1 MRWSLTRPLAALAS
15 LAALAVPA
23 LAEPILQSN
32 SLNACQANSGFTA
45 SLFKVVFTPN
55 NNTANVDIVA
65 VSSVQGKVVFDV
77 LISAYGF
84 QIIRTKV
91 DPCDTGL
98 AGLCPM
104 TAGKI
109 PLNFNLNIDPKA
121 LAQVPS
127 IAYTFPD
134 LDAKVKV
141 FINMTD
147 GAEAGKSVACVE
159 ADVSNGKTV
168 DLAGVKWATAIVAGL
183 ALVSSAIVS
192 GLGHQNAAA
201 HVAANALSLFG
212 YFQAQAMIGLT
223 GISLPPV
230 VMAWTQDFQW
240 SMGIIRLDFMQ
251 SILTWYQ
258 RATGGTPSTIFDSL
272 TTVSVQVEKRAI
284 DFSLSLAKRSLA
296 MMPRSIVEPMSNLM
310 KRDLIRRGLTQTSS
324 GSYIVRGIQ
333 RAAFRAGIESTNV
346 FMTGLVFFCVLVVLT
361 CASVAAFK
369 GVCELAVKKRWMPN
383 DRFLEFRNGWLTVLK
398 GILFR
403 LTLIGFP
410 QMTILC
416 LWEFTQK
423 DSAAEIVLA
432 VFFLFGMAITLGWAA
447 FKVIMI
453 ARRSV
458 TMHHNPA
465 YILFSDPQALNKWGF
480 LYVQFRA
487 SAYYFI
493 VPVLGYTLVK
503 AMFVAFAQDHATVQA
518 IGFLIL
524 EVAALI
530 AASVLRPWMD
540 KKTNS
545 FNIAICAMNFI
556 NSIFLMIFTEVF
568 NQPPLVTGVV
578 GVVLWIANA
587 AFALILLIMLIVST
601 IFVFFRENPDGRY
614 QIMADDR
621 TSFMKSQTHLTQTTE
636 LDALAATARGDKSGF
651 KGGLDLDDDAE
662 SITSDSVRRQTERL
676 NVPSAA
682 TSVSGGFSSRPR
694 SPASPAMPLFPAD
707 TPRSPP
713 RYNDRP
719 ASPFSAQN
727 RPISPYGAPNR
738 PASPYGAP
746 NRPASPY
753 GAPSGPSF
761 RSQNNSSPAGFR
773 SQNNAS
779 PSPWQRG
786 AGYEH

>member
-1 MRWSLTRPLAALAS
+1 
-15 LAALAVPA
+15 
-23 LAEPILQSN
+23 
-32 SLNACQANSGFTA
+32 
-45 SLFKVVFTPN
+45 
-55 NNTANVDIVA
+55 
-65 VSSVQGKVVFDV
+65 
-77 LISAYGF
+77 
-84 QIIRTKV
+84 
-91 DPCDTGL
+91 
-98 AGLCPM
+98 M

-109 PLNFNLNIDPKA
+109 PLNFNLNVGKDAISQIPG
-121 LAQVPS
+121 

-147 GAEAGKSVACVE
+147 GDQAGKSVACVE
-159 ADVSNGKTV
+159 ADISNGKTV
-168 DLAGVKWATAIVAGL
+168 DLVGVKWATAIVAGL

-201 HVAANALSLFG
+201 HIAANSLSLFG

-223 GISLPPV
+223 GVPLPPV
-230 VMAWTQDFQW
+230 VMSWTQDFQW
-240 SMGIIRLDFMQ
+240 SMGIIRLSFMQ
-251 SILTWYQ
+251 DIFTWYQ

-272 TTVSVQVEKRAI
+272 TTVSVQVEKRAL
-284 DFSLSLAKRSLA
+284 DFVEGVASSSLAKRSLA
-296 MMPRSIVEPMSNLM
+296 MMPRSIVEPVSTVV
-310 KRDLIRRGLTQTSS
+310 KRELAKRANIQTSS
-324 GSYIVRGIQ
+324 GSYIVYGMQ
-333 RAAFRAGIESTNV
+333 RVAFRAGIESTNL
-346 FMTGLVFFCVLVVLT
+346 FMTGLVFFCLLVIFT
-361 CASVAAFK
+361 CAGVAAFK
-369 GVCELAVKKRWMPN
+369 GLCELAAKKRWMPG
-383 DRFLEFRNGWLTVLK
+383 DRFLEFRNGWQTILK

-423 DSAAEIVLA
+423 DSAAEVVLA
-432 VFFLFGMAITLGWAA
+432 VFFLVGMLATLGWAA
-447 FKVIMI
+447 TKVIMI

-503 AMFVAFAQDHATVQA
+503 AMFIAFAQSKGTVQA
-518 IGFLIL
+518 VGFIIL
-524 EVAALI
+524 EAGALI

-556 NSIFLMIFTEVF
+556 NSIFLMIMTEVF

-578 GVVLWIANA
+578 GLVLWISNA
-587 AFALILLIMLIVST
+587 VFALILLLMLIGST
-601 IFVFFRENPDGRY
+601 VFVFFRENPDGRY

-621 TSFMKSQTHLTQTTE
+621 TSFMKSQTHLTATTE
-636 LDALAATARGDKSGF
+636 LDALAATARGDKYGS

-662 SITSDSVRRQTERL
+662 SITSDSLRRQTESSHL
-676 NVPSAA
+676 GVPSANA
-682 TSVSGGFSSRPR
+682 SVSTGFSNRPR

-707 TPRSPP
+707 GPQSHGPQSPP
-713 RYNDRP
+713 RYTDQRP
-719 ASPFSAQN
+719 ASPFGQ
-727 RPISPYGAPNR
+727 PNR
-738 PASPYGAP
+738 PASPFGAQQQ
-746 NRPASPY
+746 RPASPF
-753 GAPSGPSF
+753 GASF
-761 RSQNNSSPAGFR
+761 RA
-773 SQNNAS
+773 QNNA
-779 PSPWQRG
+779 R
-786 AGYEH
+786 